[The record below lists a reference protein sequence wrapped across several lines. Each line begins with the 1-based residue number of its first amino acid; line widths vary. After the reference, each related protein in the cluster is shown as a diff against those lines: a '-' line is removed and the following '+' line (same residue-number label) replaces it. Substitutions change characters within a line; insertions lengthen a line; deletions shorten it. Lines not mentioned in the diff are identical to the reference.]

1 MARDT
6 TLHLLQSL
14 GLVINFEPRD
24 GFSGVHRGQQNS
36 GPVYT
41 QGQGGAPE
49 EQMPMGID
57 FKVDSL
63 EKTGP
68 TDRET
73 PSHSTSIHLC
83 STSSEV
89 LATRTDPG
97 NTEQKF
103 LRMQNIP
110 GERSPVGIGLVDP
123 KHQTNERESHP
134 SQSPRDLH
142 VNRCGKRE
150 IRGVGSGMPG
160 DTHQGNLEK
169 GGKRPQY
176 QRPGTTSSGIRLKKF
191 PEGHG
196 EHLSPPIYGQH
207 LSPLVHSQ
215 NGGDGVSDND
225 RDIEENLDVLEL
237 QKYLPN
243 SGVCSIKIERG
254 SRLAVQEL
262 EGCKR
267 METRPQGFS
276 SNMRY
281 LGDPGHRS
289 LCIPNVSS
297 DRKLFQLDARSSK
310 FGNRRPATGM
320 EFQPPLR
327 VSPLLSDRTGF
338 EACKIAGY
346 HNDHDYA
353 SMGIPDLVPLSSGNV
368 HRPTLTTETLVGSSK
383 EPQGRVP
390 PSNQEWHD
398 EAGSLASVRKRMFT
412 KKISD
417 TATNLIA
424 RAKSRGT
431 RSNYDSAWRKFTGWC
446 SGREINPFS
455 CPLGDVLDYLGH
467 MFEKQ
472 YKYRTINN
480 HRSAISAYHRPI
492 DGMKVGSHPYVTDLM
507 KGVNNERPPLPKY
520 RFIWDVELVL
530 GKMKQARASSRSFAN
545 ARH

>member
-1 MARDT
+1 
-6 TLHLLQSL
+6 
-14 GLVINFEPRD
+14 
-24 GFSGVHRGQQNS
+24 
-36 GPVYT
+36 
-41 QGQGGAPE
+41 
-49 EQMPMGID
+49 
-57 FKVDSL
+57 
-63 EKTGP
+63 
-68 TDRET
+68 
-73 PSHSTSIHLC
+73 
-83 STSSEV
+83 
-89 LATRTDPG
+89 
-97 NTEQKF
+97 
-103 LRMQNIP
+103 
-110 GERSPVGIGLVDP
+110 
-123 KHQTNERESHP
+123 
-134 SQSPRDLH
+134 
-142 VNRCGKRE
+142 
-150 IRGVGSGMPG
+150 
-160 DTHQGNLEK
+160 
-169 GGKRPQY
+169 
-176 QRPGTTSSGIRLKKF
+176 
-191 PEGHG
+191 
-196 EHLSPPIYGQH
+196 
-207 LSPLVHSQ
+207 
-215 NGGDGVSDND
+215 
-225 RDIEENLDVLEL
+225 
-237 QKYLPN
+237 
-243 SGVCSIKIERG
+243 
-254 SRLAVQEL
+254 
-262 EGCKR
+262 
-267 METRPQGFS
+267 
-276 SNMRY
+276 
-281 LGDPGHRS
+281 
-289 LCIPNVSS
+289 
-297 DRKLFQLDARSSK
+297 
-310 FGNRRPATGM
+310 M
-320 EFQPPLR
+320 EFQPPSR

-530 GKMKQARASSRSFAN
+530 GKMKELPGNQDLPLDLLSHKLVTLLGLCAVQRGSEIHALNLKWISKSSEGYKCAFGCKVKHSRNGKVAPPVDFYPFPQDLKLCPVDCLDAYIKLTQPFRESAGNALFLSTKKPHNPVVKSTLTKWVLKMLSLGGVDTKKFQTHSLRSSSTSKIAAGGFSVKDILTMGNWSSESVWQKFYHKRVISTGERFQN
-545 ARH
+545 ALLSG